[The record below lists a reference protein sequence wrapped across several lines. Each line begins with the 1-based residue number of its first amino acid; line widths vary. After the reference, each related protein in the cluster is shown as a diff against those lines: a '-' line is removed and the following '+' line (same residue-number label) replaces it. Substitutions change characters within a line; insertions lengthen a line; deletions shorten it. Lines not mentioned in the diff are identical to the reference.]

1 MAVYQSFPGEEGD
14 SNSLAKLSCLNLPS
28 LAGKS
33 FLDVGCNEGFFC
45 GYAFFEGAST
55 VIGVDANEDF
65 IKLARLRFPRCRF
78 KQVDWLEFLAG
89 NSQKFDVI
97 ICISAIHYA
106 RDQPELIRLLVDHL
120 TPDGVLVLEIGIAQE
135 NSPNVI
141 DSPRPGWVKCE
152 RGIDQRLFP
161 TWQGLQEM
169 LAPYAWK
176 QVNES
181 VEQGGDPLPRYV
193 FHIRKMLPYAVFV
206 FGEGSSGKTT
216 VMRRLFTHLR
226 QIQGDGIWSRKFEAA
241 KYPRLYA
248 LAQTSDSPYAINMLV
263 DQMFADTTWQEYV
276 MLVAE
281 LAEDKDFVFEGYI
294 PRARQ
299 GEFTAKFV
307 EFGYMPLNLQTPQPK
322 ESWFSMWRTTQI
334 DTRKYFLYLAALSR
348 KLGV

>member
-28 LAGKS
+28 LVDKS

-45 GYAFFEGAST
+45 GYAHFEGANT
-55 VIGVDANEDF
+55 VIGVDVNEDF

-78 KQVDWLEFLAG
+78 KQMDWLQFLAG

-106 RDQPELIRLLVDHL
+106 KDQPELVRMLVEHL
-120 TPDGVLVLEIGIAQE
+120 ATDGVLVLEIGIAQE

-141 DSPRPGWVKCE
+141 GSPGPGWVKCE

-161 TWQGLQEM
+161 TWQGLREM

-181 VEQGGDPLPRYV
+181 VQQGGDPLPRYV
-193 FHIRKMLPYAVFV
+193 FHIRKMLPYGVFI

-216 VMRRLFTHLR
+216 VMRRLFNHLH
-226 QIQGDGIWSRKFEAA
+226 QIQGDGIWLRTFDATR
-241 KYPRLYA
+241 YPRLA
-248 LAQTSDSPYAINMLV
+248 AIASTCDSPYAINMLV
-263 DQMFADTTWQEYV
+263 DRAFADTTWQEYA

-281 LAEDKDFVFEGYI
+281 LAAGKDFVFEGYI
-294 PRARQ
+294 PKARQ
-299 GEFTAKFV
+299 LEFIQKFT
-307 EFGYMPLNLQTPQPK
+307 EFGYMPLNMQTPQPK
-322 ESWFSMWRTTQI
+322 ESWFSMWRTTQT
-334 DTRKYFLYLAALSR
+334 DARKYFLYLAALSR
-348 KLGV
+348 QFGV